1 MATITPAINTA
12 IAGVPRLVWSGAAT
26 GDTINPFTVSQ
37 QYGLAASV
45 QAVGTFGGA
54 TVKLQVSNDGTNWA
68 DAKDVLG
75 DVVTMTA
82 TGYFELSL
90 SAAYI
95 KPVITGGTGDSIDAI
110 IVLRGSHGV

>member
-54 TVKLQVSNDGTNWA
+54 TVKLQVSNDGTNWV
-68 DAKDVLG
+68 DA
-75 DVVTMTA
+75 T

-95 KPVITGGTGDSIDAI
+95 KPVITGGTGDSIDV
-110 IVLRGSHGV
+110 IVILRGSHGV